1 MKKHWLNMMVVL
13 SVVGLIACA
22 GNGNDKDTSE
32 EKNTDV
38 DIVDEEENSEAVS
51 KNTSTELPDG
61 FPSDFPLPSPITITE
76 VTDDSDDAGYSFQ
89 IRFTFDPDI
98 DLDATFQM
106 YDDYASGLEYNVII
120 GGEEYFADGIFQ
132 YGATSKFSSADMF
145 VVTLKPEDGQFGDI
159 QLKVSK

>member
-1 MKKHWLNMMVVL
+1 MKKYWLNIIIVL

-22 GNGNDKDTSE
+22 GGK
-32 EKNTDV
+32 DV
-38 DIVDEEENSEAVS
+38 DKEQNDATNVVDEEENSEVVS
-51 KNTSTELPDG
+51 KNTSLELPDG